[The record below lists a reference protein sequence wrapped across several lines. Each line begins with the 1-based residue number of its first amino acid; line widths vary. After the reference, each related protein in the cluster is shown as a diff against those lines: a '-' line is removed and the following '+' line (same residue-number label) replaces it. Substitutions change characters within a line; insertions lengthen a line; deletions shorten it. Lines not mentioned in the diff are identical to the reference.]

1 MSLGFQEV
9 ICVRLRINSSATD
22 SMCTRTEN
30 VTGIILAVLARISD
44 YGIGGGSGGGAGGN
58 GN

>member
-1 MSLGFQEV
+1 M
-9 ICVRLRINSSATD
+9 RLRINSIATG
-22 SMCTRTEN
+22 SMCTRTEI

-44 YGIGGGSGGGAGGN
+44 CGIGGGSGGGAGGN